1 MRRFVS
7 ILLLLTG
14 TAALAGCGRAQT
26 SGTPL
31 VTVAGTDVS
40 TDAFR
45 TQYTDY
51 LLRVGLR
58 DTPRLR
64 DGFLQRLI
72 TTALVVREARDAGIE
87 REEAYRFYEEKA
99 RRKLLLEAFA
109 DRVLFDT
116 IRVADEEL
124 AEMFVRINTQVKARH
139 LYARTRA
146 EADTLA
152 ARLRRGESFEA
163 LAEEVFA
170 DTALA
175 RHGGSVGYFTFDEM
189 DPAFEDAAFSLRVG
203 ERSEPVRTAYGYSII
218 EVEDR
223 FTKPILTETEFA
235 QKKDRLAA
243 YVLRRKRA
251 EARSA
256 YVRRLAAEL
265 DATFH
270 EPAFTR
276 LADQA
281 GGRAAPAD
289 AETRAAWMAE
299 PLVTF
304 GPEGERRTW
313 TVADFRVRAQ
323 YTSEARLAEIDTPEE
338 TADFVRGLV
347 VREVMLERARAAGL
361 GELPEYKDALRRVM
375 DEWVWERAFERITAG
390 TTVPEDT
397 LRAHYAAHRA
407 AFMIPEKVRVW
418 EILVGTKAEAEAL
431 KARLGAETFEALA
444 RVHSTRPGADA
455 TGGDLGF
462 VTPDQLGVLAGPV
475 FDAREGAMLGPLEVA
490 GRYVLLKV
498 GARQP
503 ARQASFEEARPEIE
517 RRLRERFERRHFR
530 AHADALRE
538 RYEVVLHKKAA
549 AAVANAFEAKKTSF

>member
-7 ILLLLTG
+7 ICFLFIG
-14 TAALAGCGRAQT
+14 AVVSAGCGRAQT
-26 SGTPL
+26 PGTPL

-45 TQYTDY
+45 TQYTGY
-51 LLRVGLR
+51 LTRVGLR

-72 TTALVVREARDAGIE
+72 ATALVVREARDAGIE

-116 IRVADEEL
+116 VRVTDEEL

-139 LYARTRA
+139 LFARTRA

-152 ARLRRGESFEA
+152 ARLRRGASFEA
-163 LAEEVFA
+163 LAAEIFA
-170 DTALA
+170 DTTLA
-175 RHGGSVGYFTFDEM
+175 RNGGSVGYFSFDEM

-223 FTKPILTETEFA
+223 FTKPLLTETEFA
-235 QKKDRLAA
+235 GKKDRLAA
-243 YVLRRKRA
+243 YALRRKRA
-251 EARSA
+251 RARSA
-256 YVRRLAAEL
+256 YVRRLAAAL
-265 DATFH
+265 DPAFH

-276 LADQA
+276 LVDQA
-281 GGRAAPAD
+281 AGRAPVSD

-304 GPEGERRTW
+304 GPEGARRTW
-313 TVADFRVRAQ
+313 TVADFRARARF
-323 YTSEARLAEIDTPEE
+323 TDEARLAEIDTPEE
-338 TADFVRGLV
+338 TADFVRGLA

-361 GELPEYKDALRRVM
+361 DALPEYRDALRRAM

-390 TTVPEDT
+390 TTVPEDS

-407 AFMIPEKVRVW
+407 AFVIPERVRVW

-431 KARLGAETFEALA
+431 RARLGAETFEALA
-444 RVHSTRPGADA
+444 RAHSMRPGADA

-462 VTPDQLGVLAGPV
+462 VTQDQLGALAGPV
-475 FDAREGAMLGPLEVA
+475 FDAPEGAVLGPLEVA

-498 GARQP
+498 GARRP
-503 ARQASFEEARPEIE
+503 ARPASFEEARPEIE
-517 RRLRERFERRHFR
+517 RRLRERFERRRFR
-530 AHADALRE
+530 AHVDALRE
-538 RYEVVLHKKAA
+538 RYEVVLHREAA
-549 AAVANAFEAKKTSF
+549 AGVAKAFETKKTSF